1 MSEQPVIV
9 SRNSGNGQTPTPK
22 PPAEHPL
29 PLLGTGLVS
38 ILMPCC
44 GMVEYTKLCLPAL
57 LRYTRPPFELLL
69 LDVGSLDGTADY
81 LAGIAAALPNVR
93 VEVLR
98 AGSDLDVPGVCS
110 DALAAARGD
119 AVVLLN
125 NDTIV
130 TDGWL
135 HQLLALGSMSPAVG
149 LVGPMSNYAAPPQL
163 VETVP
168 YRIGPRRHVRARGGP
183 EWLVDTEAVHAFAR
197 QLREEQRGKWLEAER
212 LGGFCLL
219 VKREVL
225 KRIGPLESGLGLGLF
240 DTDVLSLKA
249 KGAGFTLAVCRD
261 LFVHHFGTRTFA
273 HGAANPPPP
282 VPERR
287 HASTVT

>member
-1 MSEQPVIV
+1 MSEQPMIV
-9 SRNSGNGQTPTPK
+9 SRHSGNGQTPTPK
-22 PPAEHPL
+22 PPAEHFL
-29 PLLGTGLVS
+29 PVLGTGLVS

-57 LRYTRPPFELLL
+57 LRHTRAPFELLF
-69 LDVGSLDGTADY
+69 LDVGSLDGTAEY
-81 LAGIAAALPNVR
+81 LQGVAAALSSVR
-93 VEVLR
+93 LEVIR
-98 AGSDLDVPGVCS
+98 AATDLELPTACTE
-110 DALAAARGD
+110 ALAAARGEYLL
-119 AVVLLN
+119 LLN

-130 TDGWL
+130 TDAWL
-135 HQLLALGSMSPAVG
+135 QQLVALASMSPAVG

-163 VETVP
+163 VDTVP
-168 YRIGPRRHVRARGGP
+168 YRIGPRRHVRAHGGP

-225 KRIGPLESGLGLGLF
+225 KRIGPLESNLGLGLF
-240 DTDVLSLKA
+240 DTDVLSVKA
-249 KGAGFTLAVCRD
+249 RAAGFNLAVCRD

-273 HGAANPPPP
+273 HGSRNPPPP
-282 VPERR
+282 VPEQRNGM
-287 HASTVT
+287 ALS

>member
-1 MSEQPVIV
+1 MTDEQV
-9 SRNSGNGQTPTPK
+9 SVAGTNRNGETTAPKTAGQ
-22 PPAEHPL
+22 PL
-29 PLLGTGLVS
+29 AVSGTGLVS
-38 ILMPCC
+38 LLIPCC
-44 GMVEYTKLCLPAL
+44 GMLEYTKLCLPAL
-57 LRYTRPPFELLL
+57 LKYTRMPFELLF
-69 LDVGSLDGTADY
+69 LDIGSLDGTADY
-81 LAGIAAALPNVR
+81 LAGIAAALPNLR

-98 AGSDLDVPGVCS
+98 AGSDLDVPAITT

-130 TDGWL
+130 TEGWL
-135 HQLLALGSMSPAVG
+135 HQLLALAAMSPAVG
-149 LVGPMSNYAAPPQL
+149 LVGPMSNYAAPSQL

-168 YRIGPRRHVRARGGP
+168 YRLGPRRHVRPRGGAD
-183 EWLVDTEAVHAFAR
+183 WLVDVEAVHAFAKQYR
-197 QLREEQRGKWLEAER
+197 QEHQGQWAAAER

-219 VKREVL
+219 VKRDVL

-240 DTDVLSLKA
+240 DTDVLSMKA
-249 KGAGFTLAVCRD
+249 RAAGFTLAVCRD
-261 LFVHHFGTRTFA
+261 VFVHHFGTRTFA

-287 HASTVT
+287 NGTAVS